1 MKLTSSASFSPSIRI
16 SLRLKIHQAQ
26 AKNFCRV
33 LDIRVPQVVE
43 LCMTADTYRAAFG
56 EDPQPNLLYCRLAEG
71 VDTAESEGRLATDLL
86 KCRDVAGA
94 QFTHEITASFTQS
107 IDSINYIVVVLIV
120 AAGALAFVV
129 LYNLTNINI
138 TERAKELATIKV
150 LGFFD
155 GEVAAYI
162 YRETAILTLIGTGCS
177 LLFGIALHSFVIRTA
192 EVDMVMFG
200 RSIFPMSFV
209 WSALLTILFSLLVN
223 AVMYRKLKAISMVES
238 LKAPE

>member
-1 MKLTSSASFSPSIRI
+1 MAQPLLNLLHGNA
-16 SLRLKIHQAQ
+16 LLQQQAG
-26 AKNFCRV
+26 AG
-33 LDIRVPQVVE
+33 VPQVVE

-150 LGFFD
+150 LGFYD
-155 GEVAAYI
+155 KEVYRYI
-162 YRETAILTLIGTGCS
+162 FREID
-177 LLFGIALHSFVIRTA
+177 LLALMGSCVGLLLGIPLHQFIIRTVEMDQLMFIRTIA
-192 EVDMVMFG
+192 PHSYLLSVALTMLFTLAVCFVM
-200 RSIFPMSFV
+200 RRHV
-209 WSALLTILFSLLVN
+209 
-223 AVMYRKLKAISMVES
+223 KKISMVES
-238 LKAPE
+238 MKAPE

>member
-1 MKLTSSASFSPSIRI
+1 MAQPLLNLLHGNA
-16 SLRLKIHQAQ
+16 LLQQQAG
-26 AKNFCRV
+26 AG
-33 LDIRVPQVVE
+33 VPQVVE

-71 VDTAESEGRLATDLL
+71 VDTA
-86 KCRDVAGA
+86 
-94 QFTHEITASFTQS
+94 EITASFTQS

>member
-1 MKLTSSASFSPSIRI
+1 MAQPLLNLLHGNA
-16 SLRLKIHQAQ
+16 LLQQQAG
-26 AKNFCRV
+26 AG
-33 LDIRVPQVVE
+33 VPQVVE

-94 QFTHEITASFTQS
+94 HEITASFTQS

>member
-1 MKLTSSASFSPSIRI
+1 
-16 SLRLKIHQAQ
+16 
-26 AKNFCRV
+26 
-33 LDIRVPQVVE
+33 
-43 LCMTADTYRAAFG
+43 MTADTYRAAFG

-162 YRETAILTLIGTGCS
+162 YRETAILTP
-177 LLFGIALHSFVIRTA
+177 

>member
-1 MKLTSSASFSPSIRI
+1 MAQPLLNLLHGNA
-16 SLRLKIHQAQ
+16 LLQQQAG
-26 AKNFCRV
+26 AG
-33 LDIRVPQVVE
+33 VPQVVE

-129 LYNLTNINI
+129 LYNLI

-209 WSALLTILFSLLVN
+209 WSALLSILFSLLVN

>member
-1 MKLTSSASFSPSIRI
+1 MAQPLLNLLHGNA
-16 SLRLKIHQAQ
+16 LLQQQAG
-26 AKNFCRV
+26 AG
-33 LDIRVPQVVE
+33 VPQVVE

-129 LYNLTNINI
+129 LYTLTNINI